1 VELLRHSAPFIDK
14 FLKGARPGD
23 VPVEQPTRFE
33 VTVNVKT
40 AKALGLR
47 IPPSVLAR
55 ADEVIE

>member
-1 VELLRHSAPFIDK
+1 
-14 FLKGARPGD
+14 

-33 VTVNVKT
+33 VAVNQT

-55 ADEVIE
+55 AGEVSE